1 MSKKEKAFAKGSRVK
16 FVRRNGE
23 LGKGKVTGTE
33 SVANGVWVHID
44 CGELGVIKARPS
56 MLTKF

>member
-1 MSKKEKAFAKGSRVK
+1 MSKKEKSFAKGSRVK

-23 LGKGKVTGTE
+23 LGKGKVSGTWQE
-33 SVANGVWVHID
+33 ANGVWVHVD